1 MPTLKMA
8 PQARSCFRN
17 AASLAGLK
25 RAATRVRRA
34 LRSHRAAARAQAA
47 RANASKKWHTVPRR
61 VRGAGPQF
69 ADGARIFL
77 VTVRKHAWVG
87 QNPEGGVLSI
97 ALCHS
102 QARLH
107 AHTEMWS
114 RHPAGACIR
123 RCYVRPRWRCR
134 AAFGPSCSQRPWTG
148 LWRARSTTS
157 SLRVVAMHGRG
168 IY

>member
-1 MPTLKMA
+1 MRILSVARRVARFCRGLRLMAVRVRRIIDGVAVEVWVPTLKMA

-25 RAATRVRRA
+25 RAAARVRRA

-114 RHPAGACIR
+114 
-123 RCYVRPRWRCR
+123 
-134 AAFGPSCSQRPWTG
+134 
-148 LWRARSTTS
+148 
-157 SLRVVAMHGRG
+157 VA
-168 IY
+168 